1 MCNVSV
7 GDALVCFF
15 LGGGNLWGG
24 GGEAVFSEIENLGL
38 LCRKVPCFRGKSA
51 DVLPREVRCF
61 CFSEN
66 AVLLA
71 RADSDEELWC
81 DG

>member
-1 MCNVSV
+1 M
-7 GDALVCFF
+7 LFF
-15 LGGGNLWGG
+15 ECVVRGVA
-24 GGEAVFSEIENLGL
+24 AVRRFFSEIENLGL
-38 LCRKVPCFRGKSA
+38 LCSKVPCFRGKST

-61 CFSEN
+61 CFPEN

-71 RADSDEELWC
+71 RAGLGEEQWC

>member
-1 MCNVSV
+1 MFLSV
-7 GDALVCFF
+7 MLWCAFF
-15 LGGGNLWGG
+15 ECVVRGVA
-24 GGEAVFSEIENLGL
+24 AVRRIFSEIENLGL
-38 LCRKVPCFRGKSA
+38 LCRKVPCFRGKST

-61 CFSEN
+61 CFPEN

-71 RADSDEELWC
+71 RVDSDEELWC

>member
-1 MCNVSV
+1 M
-7 GDALVCFF
+7 LF
-15 LGGGNLWGG
+15 LCGSWGG
-24 GGEAVFSEIENLGL
+24 GGEAFFSEIENLGL
-38 LCRKVPCFRGKSA
+38 LGRKVPCFRGKST

-61 CFSEN
+61 CFPEN

-71 RADSDEELWC
+71 RADSDEELCC